1 MSSLICKDGEPREG
15 QVIFVYDW
23 VELVSTKDASGKA
36 GSKASC
42 VCVYLFYDL

>member
-1 MSSLICKDGEPREG
+1 MSSLICKDDEPREG

-23 VELVSTKDASGKA
+23 VELVSTKDTSGKA

-42 VCVYLFYDL
+42 VSFLFLYDL